1 MKAGAT
7 VAAVVAVLTLVLLA
21 AIFLRPA
28 RPASKYE
35 RTTWYCCRT
44 CGTRR
49 TLYEEGRPG
58 SPEPTLQKWTAEET
72 ALSAWY
78 ANHIAPGCTHSELI
92 KLSSDTTNYTYN
104 ADLQRWDRATP
115 IQSRTLRITL
125 RDLLPADRARL
136 ETVLQKEGVEACKRL
151 IRYEIKRLA
160 SPPGTT
166 TP

>member
-7 VAAVVAVLTLVLLA
+7 VAAVVACLTLVLLA

-44 CGTRR
+44 CGARR
-49 TLYEEGRPG
+49 TLYEEGRAG
-58 SPEPTLQKWTAEET
+58 SSKPTLQRWSTEET

-78 ANHIAPGCTHSELI
+78 WKHIAAECTHSELVELERQN
-92 KLSSDTTNYTYN
+92 KKYTYN
-104 ADLQRWDRATP
+104 ADHQRWDLVDQA
-115 IQSRTLRITL
+115 QFGSLRIAL
-125 RDLLPADRARL
+125 RDLLPADRERL
-136 ETVLQKEGVEACKRL
+136 ETVLRKEGVEACKRL